1 MKIPFPY
8 IITFISLIYGLAI
21 AHGLACI
28 AEYIQQYNK
37 LKNYWLWWVWAI
49 LLLAISIN
57 FWYSLYTLWSPKESL
72 SAMQFTFIAFESFLF
87 YLLFRIFFDHYSEL
101 EVKDL
106 KKQYYK
112 NHVSFFSIVAIIF
125 FLMFYVTLMI
135 VHNHSLYETMML
147 APPILIIF
155 SVVLAITKK
164 RRIHEVITVLIF
176 LMNLINTI
184 MIS

>member
-1 MKIPFPY
+1 
-8 IITFISLIYGLAI
+8 
-21 AHGLACI
+21 
-28 AEYIQQYNK
+28 
-37 LKNYWLWWVWAI
+37 
-49 LLLAISIN
+49 
-57 FWYSLYTLWSPKESL
+57 
-72 SAMQFTFIAFESFLF
+72 MQFTFIAFESFLF

-135 VHNHSLYETMML
+135 VHNHSLYETMMM
-147 APPILIIF
+147 APPILLIF
-155 SVVLAITKK
+155 PVVLAITKK

-176 LMNLINTI
+176 LMNLINMI